1 MAMSVNKSI
10 IIIGLFAVAGSSS
23 AMGADLERGKA
34 LYENHCQFCHSI
46 KVHSRKNRWP
56 KNLDEL
62 RGIVDLRQKETNLHW
77 SKEDIDDVVDFLN
90 TTQYNY

>member
-1 MAMSVNKSI
+1 MPINKSI
-10 IIIGLFAVAGSSS
+10 ISAVLFAVAGSSS

-46 KVHSRKNRWP
+46 KVHSRKQRWP
-56 KNLDEL
+56 QNLDDL
-62 RGIVDLRQKETNLHW
+62 RAIVDLWQRQQNLNW
-77 SKEDIDDVVDFLN
+77 SKEDIDDVVYFLN